1 MKKANKLTEIKV
13 RGYHLDLYGHV
24 NNARYLEFL
33 EEARWTLFEDDIL
46 TWGAMGV
53 SFFVVNINISYR
65 APAPLNTT
73 LSITSNIIKK
83 KSRSCVL
90 HQKVTDSKT
99 GNLIAEAEVT
109 FVIVDQS
116 GKAIQINE
124 EMIGLLKNY
133 SEEK

>member
-1 MKKANKLTEIKV
+1 MKKTNKITEIKV

-33 EEARWTLFEDDIL
+33 EEGRWNLFEDDIL

-65 APAPLNTT
+65 APAPLNAD
-73 LSITSNIIKK
+73 LSIHSSITEMKT
-83 KSRSCVL
+83 RSCVIR
-90 HQKVTDSKT
+90 QTVTESKT
-99 GNLIAEAEVT
+99 GKLIAEADVT

-116 GKAIQINE
+116 GKAMTIKDDMLE
-124 EMIGLLKNY
+124 LLKKY
-133 SEEK
+133 SEEG